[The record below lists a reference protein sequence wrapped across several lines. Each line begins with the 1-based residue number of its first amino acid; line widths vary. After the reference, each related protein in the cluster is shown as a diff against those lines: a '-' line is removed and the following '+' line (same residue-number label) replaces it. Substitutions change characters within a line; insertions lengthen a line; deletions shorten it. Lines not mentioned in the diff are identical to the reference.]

1 MFVFRV
7 MTDMEMELIHERL
20 EKIRKLGQREDGFL
34 RLARNQLVEE
44 DRATQSWRRQL
55 EDKREQSLSRSRSRS
70 RSRPPSSPGK
80 LCYSKALDK
89 VAFSFFFTC
98 NISWTLVIT
107 VKCSLI
113 VC

>member
-1 MFVFRV
+1 M
-7 MTDMEMELIHERL
+7 MTQEEMELIHERL
-20 EKIRKLGQREDGFL
+20 EKIRKLGQREAGFL

-55 EDKREQSLSRSRSRS
+55 EEKREQSLSRSRSRS

-89 VAFSFFFTC
+89 VFFSFLLFSLF
-98 NISWTLVIT
+98 NISSNLVIH
-107 VKCSLI
+107 VIRSLI
-113 VC
+113 VCC

>member
-1 MFVFRV
+1 MCVFRV
-7 MTDMEMELIHERL
+7 MTQEEMELIHERL
-20 EKIRKLGQREDGFL
+20 EKIRKLGQREAGFL

-55 EDKREQSLSRSRSRS
+55 EEKREQSLSRSRSRS

-89 VAFSFFFTC
+89 VAFYSSFPVGRFG
-98 NISWTLVIT
+98 LV
-107 VKCSLI
+107 VAMSMDMSP
-113 VC
+113 